1 MKVLHRILLILLLV
15 AGTSLPSADA
25 QAATLTYCPSWK
37 HSYTD
42 QGKGEDY
49 LLHSS
54 GQAYGLRAAAY
65 TYAYLRKNGVT
76 LHEGYLNSLGCFPP
90 VTRETG
96 TYEITLT
103 TLVKKPV
110 WNVTFDVRL
119 IPNLTYSQRGYYV
132 TTNYHLTGGSNV
144 TRGVEVGDLG
154 DPRVN
159 VAAMAVQFAT
169 EADIGLR
176 QNQNYLVVAA
186 NEDPANSYFAPS
198 KYCKAV
204 VPGCPVADVL
214 YLGHTGQ
221 TMAGEP
227 TGWHA
232 MSKYSIAHELGHS
245 VQHKLTGLFPSNYD
259 RAESGLCDCS
269 EVDEDERGH
278 CLQSIEHLG
287 AAQNEGFAHFIA
299 VDAMNLDWNEN
310 PIFVYYKHVE
320 WAVNNVAPPPVAVHA
335 RTTWKWK
342 ESKCGSYAADAG
354 VEIDWMNFYFA
365 IHSAGTSG
373 ENFTST
379 EIDDTYAAAC
389 GTSCSSTEIKWQNL
403 NTAVN
408 SLYVTSAPARR
419 LHWIAQGDAYGVNHF

>member
-1 MKVLHRILLILLLV
+1 M
-15 AGTSLPSADA
+15 
-25 QAATLTYCPSWK
+25 
-37 HSYTD
+37 
-42 QGKGEDY
+42 
-49 LLHSS
+49 LHSS
-54 GQAYGLRAAAY
+54 GQTYGVRSAAY

-176 QNQNYLVVAA
+176 QNQNYLIVAA
-186 NEDPANSYFAPS
+186 NENPGNPYFALS
-198 KYCKAV
+198 AYI
-204 VPGCPVADVL
+204 PGTDIL
-214 YLGHTGQ
+214 YMGHTGQ

-232 MSKYSIAHELGHS
+232 MFKYSIAHELGHA
-245 VQHKLTGLFPSNYD
+245 VQHKLIGLFPNDYGHP
-259 RAESGLCDCS
+259 ESGLCDCS

-278 CLQSIEHLG
+278 CLQSIENLG
-287 AAQNEGFAHFIA
+287 SAQNEGFGHFIA
-299 VDAMNLDWNEN
+299 IDAMNLDWNDN

-354 VEIDWMNFYFA
+354 VEIDWMNFY
-365 IHSAGTSG
+365 SALHTVGTTGKFSY
-373 ENFTST
+373 
-379 EIDDTYAAAC
+379 DDLKATYASAC
-389 GTSCSSTEIKWQNL
+389 GSNGCSSAEIQYGNL
-403 NTAVN
+403 LGRVTAIYGSN
-408 SLYVTSAPARR
+408 SAREIQWEVR
-419 LHWIAQGDAYGVNHF
+419 GADYGVDH